1 MYAAVRNLE
10 TNGGLVMKKTIMVG
24 LGLVALMAPPVVAA
38 ERPVLKAPP
47 PPPAPVSTWTGCYL
61 GFNIGL
67 AGADTKVEWGGVAD
81 VGHWA
86 DAAAGGGQFGCDY
99 QVASNWVI
107 GVQGLLDG
115 TNISDTR
122 TRRSSRTR
130 LASALFLLIPRRVS
144 PRMPT

>member
-1 MYAAVRNLE
+1 MR
-10 TNGGLVMKKTIMVG
+10 KTIVVG
-24 LGLVALMAPPVVAA
+24 LALAALMAPPVVAA
-38 ERPVLKAPP
+38 ELPVKAPP
-47 PPPAPVSTWTGCYL
+47 PPPAPVYTWTGCYI
-61 GFNIGL
+61 GGNIGV

-144 PRMPT
+144 PLMPT